1 MPRQFVIADD
11 HALFRAGLRLLL
23 IDACGPAEVREA
35 GSLPELKAL
44 LDADPGPISPSS
56 TWRCRA

>member
-23 IDACGPAEVREA
+23 TDACGPAEVREA
-35 GSLPELKAL
+35 GSLPELKSL
-44 LDADPGPISPSS
+44 LEADPRSTSPSS
-56 TWRCRA
+56 IWRCRA